1 MPKVSVRDI
10 EIHYQEQGSGFPFI
24 LIHGLKGKYL
34 YPDSFGR
41 ADPPF
46 YPGL

>member
-24 LIHGLKGKYL
+24 WIHDLKGKYL
-34 YPDSFGR
+34 YPDPSG
-41 ADPPF
+41 
-46 YPGL
+46 